1 MDTTVCDRVLKIQP
15 KQLQALAQL
24 FLAVEDDGYRIGGVF
39 FGLASIVF
47 AYLWFKSRYVPR
59 ILAALGI
66 FASLVP
72 VVVPMA

>member
-1 MDTTVCDRVLKIQP
+1 VDTTVCDRVLKIQP

-24 FLAVEDDGYRIGGVF
+24 FLAVEADGYRIGGVF

>member
-24 FLAVEDDGYRIGGVF
+24 FLAVEADGYRIGGVF